1 MAKVSTK
8 LVVGVLAGLGVLTG
22 GRILVSRTLLPGQ
35 DGVQAQVLHHSQISP
50 DQPGQEIFGMSGMM
64 HHNMSGDDMSDMEHG
79 STSAGQTG
87 QRATAQLNVNGPVSP
102 AQSFPLTITIKDPQG
117 KPVKDVQIT
126 QEKLMH
132 LIVVSNDLGFYEHI
146 HPTFTGNGRFEI
158 STALPQAGPYTLFS
172 DFKPVGM
179 RHQITALPLSV
190 AGSPT
195 PASPQVSLAH
205 TKTFST
211 TRFDLSLSNPAIQPT
226 KQTKPLA
233 GQEVKVTFDLR
244 DTATGRPVSN
254 LQPYLGAGGH
264 LVILRQSSQL
274 TAQSYIHAHALPLW
288 GTNGNSSTATEEHST
303 HAQLAS
309 ATSFAPGQVDFLVT
323 FPKAGRYKLW
333 GQFSRGGQIMTAD
346 FWVDVDA

>member
-1 MAKVSTK
+1 MAKVNTK

-22 GRILVSRTLLPGQ
+22 GRILV
-35 DGVQAQVLHHSQISP
+35 
-50 DQPGQEIFGMSGMM
+50 
-64 HHNMSGDDMSDMEHG
+64 
-79 STSAGQTG
+79 
-87 QRATAQLNVNGPVSP
+87 NGPVSP
-102 AQSFPLTITIKDPQG
+102 DQSFPLTITIKDPQG
-117 KPVKDVQIT
+117 KPVKDFQIT

-146 HPTFTGNGRFEI
+146 HPTFTSNGRFEV

-179 RHQITALPLSV
+179 RHQTTALPLSV

-195 PASPQVSLAH
+195 PASSPQVSLAR

-211 TRFDLSLSNPAIQPT
+211 TRVNLSLSNPAIQST

-264 LVILRQSSQL
+264 LVILHQLPQL

-288 GTNGNSSTATEEHST
+288 GTNGSSSTTADEHST

-309 ATSFAPGQVDFLVT
+309 ATSSAPGRVDFLVT

-346 FWVDVDA
+346 FWSELAV